1 MNIRF
6 TTPQDVESILLIYAQ
21 YIDTNITFEYKLPS
35 IKQFAIRINN
45 IGVKYPWLVLEE
57 ESKILGYAYAHEM
70 AERDAYQWNAEL
82 SLYLDKNERGK
93 KFGEKLYGLLLAILK
108 LQGVLTVYA
117 RVTIPNIRSEHFHSR
132 MGFKKVWTQHQAG
145 FKNGQ
150 WHDIAW
156 LAKNIGHH
164 RSNPAAFIPLREMD
178 GIFKEKI
185 LSDYFQFQ

>member
-6 TTPQDVESILLIYAQ
+6 ATLQDTQALLGIYAQ
-21 YIDTNITFEYKLPS
+21 YIDTSITFEYNLPGS
-35 IKQFAIRINN
+35 QQFAIRINN

-57 ESKILGYAYAHEM
+57 ESKILGYAYAHEI

-93 KFGEKLYGLLLAILK
+93 KLGEKLYGLLLSILR
-108 LQGVLTVYA
+108 LQRVLTVYA

-132 MGFKKVWTQHQAG
+132 MGFKKVWIQPQAG

-156 LAKNIGHH
+156 LTKNIGSHC
-164 RSNPAAFIPLREMD
+164 SSPAAFRPIREMD
-178 GIFKEKI
+178 DIFKEKI